1 MKMKKIIL
9 TFSLIIFCITVNCQ
23 VVGGKYNDLFD
34 KFIMAEYQG
43 CLDDAL
49 KYTEKDKTRREAE
62 PYLYALMVY
71 MKFYNDPDYL
81 EFDKDD
87 LLKDAL
93 KYAAKFVK
101 YDEKDEESYLLS
113 QNLYPIVEFR
123 KLSVEL
129 ADYFYIEEN
138 YRKSAYFLKK
148 YYKVQE
154 IPELLLAIGNCQIL
168 SRNTAEGERNITMA
182 LEQLKN
188 NNATFNNHSLLD
200 ILTSKSFKD
209 QVEFLNANDEKQ
221 KATDLINLSAFYFK
235 KDPQMAP
242 LFN

>member
-1 MKMKKIIL
+1 MKKKIL
-9 TFSLIIFCITVNCQ
+9 TFSLIVLSITVNCQ

-34 KFIMAEYQG
+34 KFILGEYQD

-62 PYLYALMVY
+62 PYLYASMVF
-71 MKFYNDPDYL
+71 MKFYNDPDYV

-101 YDEKDEESYLLS
+101 YDEKDEESDLLS
-113 QNLYPIVEFR
+113 QNFDPLVESK

-129 ADYFYIEEN
+129 ADYFYVEEN

-154 IPELLLAIGNCQIL
+154 IPELLLTIGNCQIL
-168 SRNTAEGERNITMA
+168 SRNTSEGERNITMA
-182 LEQLKN
+182 LEQLKS
-188 NNATFNNHSLLD
+188 NNAAFKNVSLLD
-200 ILTSKSFKD
+200 VLTAKSFKD
-209 QVEFLNANDEKQ
+209 QVEFLKANDEKE
-221 KATDLINLSAFYFK
+221 KANDIINLSAFYFK